1 MDKSVRLRDN
11 REYNVVYKRGKT
23 YYNRNFSL
31 VVYNSKK
38 GTRIGF
44 SVTKKYGNAVER
56 NRIKRKLREIV
67 RLNFSEFDKGLDMV
81 IIPKKNTEDLTYK
94 QLESAL
100 LHVCRKA
107 SNKNVKSDD
116 IFNQILS
123 KSYIAVFGTGK
134 VQILSDL
141 FSICIGGFQ
150 EKAVFQGVRA
160 YYLANF
166 TM

>member
-94 QLESAL
+94 QLESAI

-107 SNKNVKSDD
+107 SNKKC
-116 IFNQILS
+116 Q
-123 KSYIAVFGTGK
+123 K
-134 VQILSDL
+134 
-141 FSICIGGFQ
+141 
-150 EKAVFQGVRA
+150 
-160 YYLANF
+160 
-166 TM
+166 